1 MSSPWTTP
9 PAGSELPPRNA
20 NVQYYQTRH
29 IYPRNV
35 VTGNSWQVGK
45 EAIFQ
50 FESDPASGWL
60 VPDQTKL
67 YCRFRVGAHNAA
79 NDVLGTVPSKAIRLA
94 ACPLLGM
101 FDNARWSMNGTTIQ
115 SVSGD
120 LDTIGQLQ
128 LRMRGSRESQD
139 TNGSLGADSLRQHM
153 GHPTTAPQTS
163 ALDAGALDQTGATS
177 RYLSADGV
185 YASLLVGDE

>member
-35 VTGNSWQVGK
+35 VTGGSWQVGK
-45 EAIFQ
+45 ECIFQ

-67 YCRFRVGAHNAA
+67 YCRFKVSAA
-79 NDVLGTVPSKAIRLA
+79 GSTNGVVPSKAIRLA

-101 FDNARWSMNGTTIQ
+101 FDGARW
-115 SVSGD
+115 
-120 LDTIGQLQ
+120 
-128 LRMRGSRESQD
+128 
-139 TNGSLGADSLRQHM
+139 
-153 GHPTTAPQTS
+153 
-163 ALDAGALDQTGATS
+163 
-177 RYLSADGV
+177 
-185 YASLLVGDE
+185 

>member
-1 MSSPWTTP
+1 M
-9 PAGSELPPRNA
+9 
-20 NVQYYQTRH
+20 QYYQTRH

-35 VTGNSWQVGK
+35 VAGNSWQVGK

-79 NDVLGTVPSKAIRLA
+79 NDALGTVPSKAIRLA

-120 LDTIGQLQ
+120 LDFKHRFGHVSPIVPTLRSSLTRFFHRIVRRVQLH
-128 LRMRGSRESQD
+128 RTTTPSRRL
-139 TNGSLGADSLRQHM
+139 LGHD
-153 GHPTTAPQTS
+153 
-163 ALDAGALDQTGATS
+163 AL
-177 RYLSADGV
+177 
-185 YASLLVGDE
+185 

>member
-9 PAGSELPPRNA
+9 AAGTELPPRNA
-20 NVQYYQTRH
+20 NVQYYSTRH
-29 IYPRNV
+29 VYPRNV
-35 VTGNSWQVGK
+35 VTGGSWQVGK
-45 EAIFQ
+45 ECVFQ

-67 YCRFRVGAHNAA
+67 YMNFRVSAHDADMTTAA
-79 NDVLGTVPSKAIRLA
+79 AGRVPSKAIRLA

-101 FDNARWSMNGTTIQ
+101 FDGARWSMNGTTVQ
-115 SVSGD
+115 SVAGD

-139 TNGSLGADSLRQHM
+139 TNGSLGADSLRQAM
-153 GHPTTAPQTS
+153 VHPDTAPQTS
-163 ALDAGALDQTGATS
+163 ARSNTTLAATTQ
-177 RYLSADGV
+177 RFMSANGV
-185 YASLLVGDE
+185 

>member
-35 VTGNSWQVGK
+35 VTGGSWQVGK

-67 YCRFRVGAHNAA
+67 YCRFKVSAA
-79 NDVLGTVPSKAIRLA
+79 GSTNGVVPSKAIRLA

-101 FDNARWSMNGTTIQ
+101 FDGARWSINGTTVQ
-115 SVSGD
+115 SDRSNASEWGRRWHV
-120 LDTIGQLQ
+120 DT
-128 LRMRGSRESQD
+128 
-139 TNGSLGADSLRQHM
+139 
-153 GHPTTAPQTS
+153 
-163 ALDAGALDQTGATS
+163 
-177 RYLSADGV
+177 
-185 YASLLVGDE
+185 